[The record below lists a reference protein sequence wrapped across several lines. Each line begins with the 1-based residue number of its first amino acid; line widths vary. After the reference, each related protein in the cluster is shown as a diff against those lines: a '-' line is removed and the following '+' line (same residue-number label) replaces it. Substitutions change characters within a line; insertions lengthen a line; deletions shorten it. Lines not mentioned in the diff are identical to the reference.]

1 MPRLKN
7 ISEYSPV
14 VTLNELMKTQT
25 IPSRDSSSVTQL
37 SALLAITQALQPY
50 LILPPQELGHNPPPA
65 LDGGTVVAATNTFI
79 KTCAKIDDLL
89 EDKSRWNL
97 ETQDALYD
105 ACIRTQEAQQK
116 FVQTQTESAAILQR
130 PSFQLK
136 PTLVLV
142 EGGYIAIYGD
152 LTSDASVIGSGP
164 TPEAAMR
171 DFDAAW
177 NRRPVEQ
184 TKIVP
189 VETPVEENPK
199 KRRTKKI

>member
-1 MPRLKN
+1 
-7 ISEYSPV
+7 
-14 VTLNELMKTQT
+14 MKTQS

-50 LILPPQELGHNPPPA
+50 LILPPQDLGANPPPA
-65 LDGGTVVAATNTFI
+65 LDGGTVTAASNTFI

-105 ACIRTQEAQQK
+105 ACIRTQEVQQK
-116 FVQTQTESAAILQR
+116 FVQTQTEAAASLMR
-130 PSFQLK
+130 PSFQVK
-136 PTLVLV
+136 PMLVLV

-152 LTSDASVIGSGP
+152 LTSDASVIGSGA
-164 TPEAAMR
+164 TPEAAMQ

-189 VETPVEENPK
+189 VEEETQTPPAEETQK